1 MPKFLENKLKKEYG
15 AKSDIPYKVM
25 NAIGAMHGNKETKKG
40 AEMERKH
47 IAHTHGHAPG
57 NPGRIEHVHEHL
69 NTDHIHGVTDRG
81 MDKRGEPHMGHV
93 AGTLPAHK
101 HEKVTHHY
109 EK

>member
-1 MPKFLENKLKKEYG
+1 MEKAMPKFLEDKLKAEYG

-25 NAIGAMHGNKETKKG
+25 NSMGEMRGNKETPKG
-40 AEMERKH
+40 ARMEAKH
-47 IAHTHGHAPG
+47 
-57 NPGRIEHVHEHL
+57 IEHVHEHL
-69 NTDHIHGVTDRG
+69 NTDHLHGETHKGV
-81 MDKRGEPHMGHV
+81 DKHGEKHMGHV